1 MPGVGLH
8 CCRSKGNAVRTDYFP
23 LQSKIFA
30 VTLVLCLTAGVTV
43 RGHSNNDIQA
53 AKGKERRQRK
63 TSAIFEFHSG
73 FWLNLHD
80 FLYHQARIRA
90 RQLAGNS
97 DKAAGT
103 SPGMADIGDLTPE
116 QRRTWTSVLDYYRN
130 TWSKHDLLFDEEM
143 VRIKGRLVESEAAA
157 DLKGSGLPPELVAA
171 LESAAPIYRA
181 QWWAE
186 QDHANQAWV
195 EAVTPLVKRYGD
207 TLTKQLTTAYR
218 AKWPGRPVRVDV
230 VQYASWSGAYTTL
243 DPVHITV
250 SSTDPRNQSLSAL
263 ETLFHESSHALAG
276 RSFGAVSEA
285 LAREGRAQNKAI
297 PDDLW
302 HALIFYTTG
311 EIIRRTLAKG
321 GVADYSPYAYHNG
334 LYARLPAWQKYQR
347 AFEQYWQSYL
357 DGKTSFND
365 AIAKLVSAL

>member
-1 MPGVGLH
+1 M
-8 CCRSKGNAVRTDYFP
+8 RIDYFP
-23 LQSKIFA
+23 PQSKIFA
-30 VTLVLCLTAGVTV
+30 VALVLGLTAGVIV
-43 RGHSNNDIQA
+43 QGHSKNDIQA
-53 AKGKERRQRK
+53 AGGRGRRQREP
-63 TSAIFEFHSG
+63 SSIFEFHSG

-116 QRRTWTSVLDYYRN
+116 RQRTWTSVLDYYRN
-130 TWSKHDLLFDEEM
+130 TWIKHDLLFDEEM
-143 VRIKGRLVESEAAA
+143 VRIKGRLVESEATA
-157 DLKGSGLPPELVAA
+157 DLKGSGLQPELVAA
-171 LESAAPIYRA
+171 LERAAPIYRA

-186 QDHANQAWV
+186 QDQANQAWV
-195 EAVTPLVKRYGD
+195 EAVTRLLNRYGD
-207 TLTKQLTTAYR
+207 TLIKQLTTAYR
-218 AKWPGRPVRVDV
+218 AKWPGRRIRVDV
-230 VQYASWSGAYTTL
+230 VRYASWSGAYTTL
-243 DPVHITV
+243 DPVHITA
-250 SSTDPRNQSLSAL
+250 SSTDPRNQGLAAL

-285 LAREGRAQNKAI
+285 LALEGRAQNKAV

-311 EIIRRTLAKG
+311 EIVRRTLAKS

-347 AFEQYWQSYL
+347 AFEQYWQPYL
-357 DGKTSFND
+357 DGKSNFKD
-365 AIAKLVSAL
+365 AIANLVRAL

>member
-1 MPGVGLH
+1 M
-8 CCRSKGNAVRTDYFP
+8 RTDCFP

-30 VTLVLCLTAGVTV
+30 VTLVLGLTAGLIV
-43 RGHSNNDIQA
+43 RGHSNSDIQSA
-53 AKGKERRQRK
+53 RGEGRRQRE
-63 TSAIFEFHSG
+63 TPSIFEFHSG

-80 FLYHQARIRA
+80 FLYTQARIRA

-97 DKAAGT
+97 NKAAGS
-103 SPGMADIGDLTPE
+103 SPGMADIGGLTPE
-116 QRRTWTSVLDYYRN
+116 QQRTWTSVLDYYRN
-130 TWSKHDLLFDEEM
+130 TWIKHDLLFDEEM

-157 DLKGSGLPPELVAA
+157 DLKGSGLQPELVAA

-186 QDHANQAWV
+186 QRRANLSWIK
-195 EAVTPLVKRYGD
+195 AVTPLVNRFGD
-207 TLTKQLTTAYR
+207 TLIRQFTTAYR
-218 AKWPGRPVRVDV
+218 AKWPGPRIRVDV
-230 VQYASWSGAYTTL
+230 VQYASWAGAYTTR

-250 SSTDPRNQSLSAL
+250 SSTDPRNQGLAAL
-263 ETLFHESSHALAG
+263 ETLFHEASHAMVG
-276 RSFGAVSEA
+276 RSSGAVSES

-311 EIIRRTLAKG
+311 EIVRRTLAKG

-347 AFEQYWQSYL
+347 AFEQHWQSYL
-357 DGKTSFND
+357 DAKTSFND
-365 AIAKLVSAL
+365 AIANLVSAL